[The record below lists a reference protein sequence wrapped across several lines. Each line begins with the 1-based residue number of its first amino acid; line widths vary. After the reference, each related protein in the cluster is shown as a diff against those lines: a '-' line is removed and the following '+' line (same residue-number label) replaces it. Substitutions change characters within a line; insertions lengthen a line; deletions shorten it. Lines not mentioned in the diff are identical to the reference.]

1 MHGKKKRQCPNRTG
15 RCYPSGSPD
24 LQSAQTRGLLAVTYL
39 AFFSSVFAFVLLLAV
54 GSPFGMPASLTST
67 LDALILYLIVT
78 LEPFFRSPVTL
89 VFLSRPI
96 SHFSLPFWTVIT
108 SSVRS
113 STGPVT

>member
-1 MHGKKKRQCPNRTG
+1 MHRKKKRQCPNRAG
-15 RCYPSGSPD
+15 PRYPSVHRSCG
-24 LQSAQTRGLLAVTYL
+24 SAQTRDLLAMTYL
-39 AFFSSVFAFVLLLAV
+39 AFFSSVFAFVLLLVV
-54 GSPFGMPASLTST
+54 GSPFDIPASLTST

-113 STGPVT
+113 STGP

>member
-1 MHGKKKRQCPNRTG
+1 MHRKKKRQCPNRAG
-15 RCYPSGSPD
+15 PCYPSASG
-24 LQSAQTRGLLAVTYL
+24 LTERAQTRELLAMIYL
-39 AFFSSVFAFVLLLAV
+39 AFFSSVFAFVLLLVV

-113 STGPVT
+113 ST